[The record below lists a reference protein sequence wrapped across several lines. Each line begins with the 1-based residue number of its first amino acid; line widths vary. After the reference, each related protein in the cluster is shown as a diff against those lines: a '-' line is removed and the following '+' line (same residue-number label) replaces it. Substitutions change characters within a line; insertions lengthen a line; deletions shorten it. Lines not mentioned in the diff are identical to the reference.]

1 MNKTKVF
8 FSFFSSVIVLSF
20 FVLPVSAAQFKAGSQ
35 YVLDQGKILGENLYA
50 AGSNIVVNGTVGGD
64 VMVVGQAVNIFGKVS
79 NDVTAAGNNLNVMG
93 EVGDDLRIVG
103 TLINVGGTVG
113 GETLAAGNE
122 INISKNANLA
132 GAVRLAGK
140 TIDIE
145 GDIYGPAKIKGE
157 KVVFNGRAAQD
168 IEITAAKELVIGSNA
183 VIGGKLTYKSP
194 KPATIES
201 GAQLFQKP
209 EYQLLEA
216 GRKGA
221 EKGILWGIF
230 TIFFLGKLI
239 VMILSALAVCW
250 LFRKWT
256 ETFVKE
262 TVANFG
268 REAIRGFIFLVVT
281 PAAIIGSFM
290 TVIASFFGLIT
301 ALCYA
306 AALITAGIFSGI
318 LVGGWLS
325 KYLYKQSGYT
335 IDWKAVSLGVLVVF
349 LLGLIP
355 VVGWLIDFIIFL
367 AAFGSLLNFGYRH
380 LWLARE

>member
-1 MNKTKVF
+1 MNKTKIF
-8 FSFFSSVIVLSF
+8 FSFLSIIFLSSL
-20 FVLPVSAAQFKAGSQ
+20 FVLPASAAQFKAGSQ
-35 YVLDQGKILGENLYA
+35 YVLDQGKFLGENLYA
-50 AGSNIVVNGTVGGD
+50 AGSNIVVNGTVDGD
-64 VMVVGQAVNIFGKVS
+64 VMVAGQSINIFGGVNK
-79 NDVTAAGNNLNVMG
+79 DVVAAGSNLNVMG
-93 EVGDDLRIVG
+93 EVGDDLRIAG
-103 TLINVGGTVG
+103 GMISVGGTVG

-132 GAVRLAGK
+132 GDVRLAGK
-140 TIDIE
+140 TINIE
-145 GDIYGPAKIKGE
+145 GNISGPVKIKGE
-157 KVVFNGRAAQD
+157 KVVFNGRATQD

-183 VIGGKLTYKSP
+183 VIEGKLTYKSP
-194 KPATIES
+194 KPAMIES
-201 GAQLFQKP
+201 GAQLLQKP

-221 EKGILWGIF
+221 EKGIFWGIF

-262 TVANFG
+262 TIANFG
-268 REAIRGFIFLVVT
+268 REAIRGFIFLIVI
-281 PAAIIGSFM
+281 PAAVLGSFM
-290 TVIASFFGLIT
+290 TVIASFFGLVA

-306 AALITAGIFSGI
+306 AVLITAGIFSGI

-335 IDWKAVSLGVLVVF
+335 IDWKAVSLGVVAIF

-355 VVGWLIDFIIFL
+355 FVGWLIDFVIFL

-380 LWLARE
+380 FWLAGS

>member
-35 YVLDQGKILGENLYA
+35 YVLDQGKFLGENLYA

-145 GDIYGPAKIKGE
+145 GDIYGPAKIKVKRLFSTG
-157 KVVFNGRAAQD
+157 GRRR
-168 IEITAAKELVIGSNA
+168 TL
-183 VIGGKLTYKSP
+183 
-194 KPATIES
+194 
-201 GAQLFQKP
+201 
-209 EYQLLEA
+209 
-216 GRKGA
+216 R
-221 EKGILWGIF
+221 
-230 TIFFLGKLI
+230 
-239 VMILSALAVCW
+239 
-250 LFRKWT
+250 
-256 ETFVKE
+256 
-262 TVANFG
+262 
-268 REAIRGFIFLVVT
+268 
-281 PAAIIGSFM
+281 
-290 TVIASFFGLIT
+290 
-301 ALCYA
+301 
-306 AALITAGIFSGI
+306 
-318 LVGGWLS
+318 
-325 KYLYKQSGYT
+325 
-335 IDWKAVSLGVLVVF
+335 
-349 LLGLIP
+349 
-355 VVGWLIDFIIFL
+355 
-367 AAFGSLLNFGYRH
+367 
-380 LWLARE
+380 